1 LDKCD
6 ILVRS
11 SCQNND
17 NNKNEASTSIVITE
31 NSSDQF
37 EEDDIYSDLSDEEY
51 NNGIEAWHC
60 AFNGTVKNA
69 HPTIY
74 KLIKEFTLEQQSV
87 ELWIKQAS
95 SGETNKQSKKQIA
108 VNERIKNVCLS
119 YNSEN
124 IMEFFNNLYP
134 NLKN

>member
-37 EEDDIYSDLSDEEY
+37 EEDDIT
-51 NNGIEAWHC
+51 G
-60 AFNGTVKNA
+60 V
-69 HPTIY
+69 
-74 KLIKEFTLEQQSV
+74 
-87 ELWIKQAS
+87 
-95 SGETNKQSKKQIA
+95 
-108 VNERIKNVCLS
+108 
-119 YNSEN
+119 
-124 IMEFFNNLYP
+124 
-134 NLKN
+134 